1 MSSMLPPLSRR
12 GARVVLAAS
21 LLAMIWYGYY
31 QVGSNVRLLLLHWV
45 QVLG

>member
-1 MSSMLPPLSRR
+1 MSSILPPISRS

-21 LLAMIWYGYY
+21 LLSMIWYGYY
-31 QVGSNVRLLLLHWV
+31 QVGSNVRLLLLRWA